1 MLAEDLKV
9 LLASSYAYQLKAH
22 FFHWNVEGVRFAQL
36 HEFFGDLYNEVF
48 NSIDKNAEIVRQLDE
63 YAPGSFDRFRSLSI
77 VDSQTKVPRATLMIE
92 ELLEDTNKMLDLTK
106 RMFTVAT
113 EENQEG
119 IADFVAG
126 RIDAFAKHAWMLR
139 SFLKADRD

>member
-9 LLASSYAYQLKAH
+9 ILASSYAYQLKAH
-22 FFHWNVEGVRFAQL
+22 YFHWNVEGSDFAQL
-36 HEFFGDLYNEVF
+36 HKFFGKLYEEVF
-48 NSIDKNAEIVRQLDE
+48 DSIDKTAEVIRQLDE

-77 VDSQTKVPRATLMIE
+77 VDGQTKVPRARLMLE

-106 RMFTVAT
+106 RVFDVAV
-113 EENQEG
+113 EGKQEG
-119 IADFVAG
+119 IADFIAG

-139 SFLKADRD
+139 SFLKARD

>member
-9 LLASSYAYQLKAH
+9 VLASSYAYQLKAH
-22 FFHWNVEGVRFAQL
+22 YFHWNVEGSDFAQL
-36 HEFFGDLYNEVF
+36 HDFFGDVYEEVF
-48 NSIDKNAEIVRQLDE
+48 GSVDKLAELVRQLDE

-77 VDSQTKVPRATLMIE
+77 VDSQTKVPRAQLMLE

-106 RMFTVAT
+106 RVVTVAT
-113 EENQEG
+113 EEKQEG
-119 IADFVAG
+119 IANFVAE

-139 SFLKADRD
+139 SFLKARD

>member
-9 LLASSYAYQLKAH
+9 VLASSYAYQLKAH
-22 FFHWNVEGVRFAQL
+22 YFHWNVEGSDFAQL
-36 HEFFGDLYNEVF
+36 HEFFGDLYAEVF
-48 NSIDKNAEIVRQLDE
+48 DSIDKAAEIIRQLDE

-77 VDSQTKVPRATLMIE
+77 VDGQTKVPRAKLMLE

-106 RMFTVAT
+106 RVFDVAV
-113 EENQEG
+113 EEKQEG
-119 IADFVAG
+119 IADFIAG

-139 SFLKADRD
+139 SFLKARD

>member
-22 FFHWNVEGVRFAQL
+22 YFHWNVEGSDFAQL
-36 HEFFGDLYNEVF
+36 HEFFGDLYAEVF
-48 NSIDKNAEIVRQLDE
+48 DSVDKAAEIIRQLDE

-77 VDSQTKVPRATLMIE
+77 VDGQTKVPRAKLMLE

-106 RMFTVAT
+106 RVFDVAV
-113 EENQEG
+113 EEKQEG
-119 IADFVAG
+119 IADFIAG

-139 SFLKADRD
+139 SFLKARD

>member
-9 LLASSYAYQLKAH
+9 VLASSYSYQLKAH
-22 FFHWNVEGVRFAQL
+22 YFHWNVEGSDFSQL
-36 HEFFGDLYNEVF
+36 HDFFGGIYQEVF
-48 NSIDKNAEIVRQLDE
+48 ASIDTAAEVIRQLDE

-77 VDSQTKVPRATLMIE
+77 VDSQTKVPRAKLMLE

-106 RMFTVAT
+106 RVFTVAV
-113 EENQEG
+113 EEKQEG
-119 IADFVAG
+119 IADFIAG

-139 SFLKADRD
+139 SFLKARD

>member
-9 LLASSYAYQLKAH
+9 ILASSYAYQLKAH
-22 FFHWNVEGVRFAQL
+22 YFHWNVEGSDFAQL
-36 HEFFGDLYNEVF
+36 HKFFGKLYEEVF
-48 NSIDKNAEIVRQLDE
+48 DSIDKTAEVIRQLDE

-77 VDSQTKVPRATLMIE
+77 VDGQTKVPRARLMLE

-106 RMFTVAT
+106 RVFDVAV
-113 EENQEG
+113 EEKQEG
-119 IADFVAG
+119 IADFIAG

-139 SFLKADRD
+139 SFLKARD

>member
-22 FFHWNVEGVRFAQL
+22 YFHWNVEGSDFAQL
-36 HEFFGDLYNEVF
+36 HEFFGDLYAEVF
-48 NSIDKNAEIVRQLDE
+48 DSVDKSAELIRQLDE

-77 VDSQTKVPRATLMIE
+77 VDGQTKVPRAKLMLE

-106 RMFTVAT
+106 RMFTVAE
-113 EENQEG
+113 EENQQG
-119 IADFVAG
+119 IADFIAG

-139 SFLKADRD
+139 SFLKARD

>member
-22 FFHWNVEGVRFAQL
+22 YFHWNVEGSDFAQL
-36 HEFFGDLYNEVF
+36 HEFFGDLYAEVF
-48 NSIDKNAEIVRQLDE
+48 DSVDKTAELIRQLDE

-77 VDSQTKVPRATLMIE
+77 VDSQTKVPRAKLMLE

-106 RMFTVAT
+106 RMFTVAE
-113 EENQEG
+113 EENQQG
-119 IADFVAG
+119 IADFIAG

-139 SFLKADRD
+139 SFLKARD

>member
-22 FFHWNVEGVRFAQL
+22 YFHWNVEGSDFAQL
-36 HEFFGDLYNEVF
+36 HEFFGDLYEEV
-48 NSIDKNAEIVRQLDE
+48 SDSVDKAAELIRQLDE

-77 VDSQTKVPRATLMIE
+77 VDGQTKVPRAKLMLE

-106 RMFTVAT
+106 RVFDVAV
-113 EENQEG
+113 EEKQEG
-119 IADFVAG
+119 IADFIAG

-139 SFLKADRD
+139 SFLKARD

>member
-9 LLASSYAYQLKAH
+9 VLASSYAYQLKAH
-22 FFHWNVEGVRFAQL
+22 YFHWNVEGSDFSQL
-36 HEFFGDLYNEVF
+36 HDFFGGIYQEVF
-48 NSIDKNAEIVRQLDE
+48 ASIDTAAEVIRQLDE

-77 VDSQTKVPRATLMIE
+77 VDSQTKVPRAKLMLE

-106 RMFTVAT
+106 RVFDVAV
-113 EENQEG
+113 EEKQEG
-119 IADFVAG
+119 IADFIAG

-139 SFLKADRD
+139 SFLKARD

>member
-9 LLASSYAYQLKAH
+9 VLASSYAYQLKAH
-22 FFHWNVEGVRFAQL
+22 YFHWNVEGSDFAQL
-36 HEFFGDLYNEVF
+36 HEFFGEIYEEVF
-48 NSIDKNAEIVRQLDE
+48 DSIDKSAEIIRQLDE
-63 YAPGSFDRFRSLSI
+63 YAPGSFDRFRGLSI
-77 VDSQTKVPRATLMIE
+77 VDSQTKVPRAQLMLE

-106 RMFTVAT
+106 RVFTVAT

-119 IADFVAG
+119 IADFIAG

-139 SFLKADRD
+139 SFLKARD